1 MIKTFSILIP
11 AYNAEPFID
20 KCLKSISR
28 QIFKDFE
35 VIIIDDGSTDKTFEI
50 CRQFVKKDSRFSIYH
65 QHNSGIAVTRN
76 KLLDMAKGEWIAF
89 IDADDYVKEDYL
101 DNFHKN
107 ISIKGT
113 EVVVCNYK
121 IKNTQG
127 NTKEYYQPF
136 YSKEEYLLKL
146 LSWQKINTA
155 LWAKVIKN
163 SFVKRHC
170 IRFEE
175 NITLGEDLCF
185 MARLFY
191 YAENITYVPTCS
203 YVWNRTNVNSMTK
216 SPISI
221 NKYINNY
228 LPLYERI
235 FVFYNTKPDYKI
247 YERTLNNTLVKVL
260 EFIYLYSKHVAYGNI
275 PLLINEKELS
285 ILNKWIYFLIRKD
298 LYIMVKLTEKTFSI
312 MKKIFRLC

>member
-50 CRQFVKKDSRFSIYH
+50 CRQFVKNDSRFSIYH

-101 DNFHKN
+101 YNFYKN

-113 EVVVCNYK
+113 EVIVCNYK

-127 NTKEYYQPF
+127 NTKEYHQPF

-203 YVWNRTNVNSMTK
+203 YVWNRINVNSITK
-216 SPISI
+216 SH
-221 NKYINNY
+221 KYINNY
-228 LPLYERI
+228 LPLYENI
-235 FVFYNTKPDYKI
+235 FVFYETKPDYQI
-247 YERTLNNTLVKVL
+247 YEKTLNNTLVKVMNS
-260 EFIYLYSKHVAYGNI
+260 IYLHSKSTNFGKI
-275 PLLINEKELS
+275 PLFINKKELD
-285 ILNKWIYFLIRKD
+285 ILNKWMLFLIKND
-298 LYIMVKLTEKTFSI
+298 LYTMSKLTEKIIINIKNIINSREKFH
-312 MKKIFRLC
+312 